1 MSGAHLAGQDLDAL
15 AAARGVSAAQ
25 LLPELYQSLRQMA
38 QRQLQAER
46 AGHSL
51 NTTALVHEAWVQLVN
66 CYPDLTFGNEREFLA
81 LSGQL
86 MRRVL
91 VEHARKKR
99 RIKRGAGQVRI
110 TFTDGIGS
118 VAADV
123 SGVDDAELLSLDQA
137 LSRLQVLD
145 PRQVEIV
152 ELRYFAGFSIEQTA
166 DLLALS
172 PATVKREW
180 AMARAWLLESLE
192 AVP

>member
-1 MSGAHLAGQDLDAL
+1 
-15 AAARGVSAAQ
+15 
-25 LLPELYQSLRQMA
+25 
-38 QRQLQAER
+38 
-46 AGHSL
+46 
-51 NTTALVHEAWVQLVN
+51 
-66 CYPDLTFGNEREFLA
+66 
-81 LSGQL
+81 
-86 MRRVL
+86 
-91 VEHARKKR
+91 
-99 RIKRGAGQVRI
+99 
-110 TFTDGIGS
+110 
-118 VAADV
+118 
-123 SGVDDAELLSLDQA
+123 